1 MLQLTRIQTLY
12 LEQTH
17 LQLTTPF
24 GPLLNHPIA
33 IDFFPHNLLPDRV
46 NNKLQ
51 SVPKSKENR
60 LLYFNKMLCIK
71 SSELSLAVYEPHKDN
86 TVIML

>member
-51 SVPKSKENR
+51 SV
-60 LLYFNKMLCIK
+60 L
-71 SSELSLAVYEPHKDN
+71 
-86 TVIML
+86 